1 MAKKIKKISIVD
13 QVEEEIKKAL
23 IDGVWKEGDRLPT
36 EAEFA
41 EMFGVN
47 RLSVR
52 LALGKLSALGL
63 IETRVGEGSF
73 VKKMSLT
80 PVFDELSSFYSYD
93 SEEAVLDVMQFRYLI
108 ESDSMRRAEKCATD
122 EEKQELKARMEI
134 HYENWNAFAQNVNNE
149 ELKKKAVESDYNFHY
164 QIVKMSHN
172 RIYRDVYKM
181 IRNLLMQH
189 MMDRMEV
196 TARLLKEQGLIVP
209 LQTETHFR
217 ICQAIIEGDESMI
230 EKFCSRMVGF
240 DSIVELAALENRD
253 LDLDKA
259 SSQ

>member
-217 ICQAIIEGDESMI
+217 MCQAIIEGDESMI

-253 LDLDKA
+253 LDLEKA